1 MKYYLTDTIFIE
13 DDVYYHE
20 NKGNFHQIKEKD
32 WHIHLNEY
40 GWNKMN
46 IQWIKILNKLSF
58 PKKKNSLFSVLDCG
72 GDGNCLFNCINY
84 SINGYDNILAI
95 EKFRNDFSE
104 YITKDDFKNIIEIYK
119 ISKNCG
125 EFKEDWDPFV
135 ITYEDF
141 KEKIKI
147 GGDEYWGDFLILN
160 LIKDYLNVNF
170 VILYSNDLTGEYY
183 NYPIFFEFN
192 EELKTIILLYE
203 NDNHFKLV
211 GYYKSKE
218 MIYNF
223 KKDNL
228 PDEIL
233 KLIKEIR

>member
-1 MKYYLTDTIFIE
+1 MKYYITDTIFIE
-13 DDVYYHE
+13 DDIYYHE
-20 NKGNFHQIKEKD
+20 NKGKTHQIKEKD
-32 WHIHLNEY
+32 WHIHLSGY

-46 IQWIKILNKLSF
+46 IQWIKILNKLSLE
-58 PKKKNSLFSVLDCG
+58 KKKNSLFGVLDCG

-84 SINGYDNILAI
+84 AINGYDNALAI
-95 EKFRNDFSE
+95 EKFREDFSDS
-104 YITKDDFKNIIEIYK
+104 ITEEDFKSIIEIYK

-125 EFKEDWDPFV
+125 EFKEDWDPYE
-135 ITYEDF
+135 ITYEEF

-170 VILYSNDLTGEYY
+170 VVLYSNDITGEYY
-183 NYPIFFEFN
+183 NYPIFFEYN
-192 EELKTIILLYE
+192 DDLMTIILFYE

-211 GYYKSKE
+211 GHYNMNR

-223 KKDNL
+223 KKDNI
-228 PDEIL
+228 PNEIL
-233 KLIKEIR
+233 RIIKEIR

>member
-1 MKYYLTDTIFIE
+1 MKYYLTDTIFVENNI
-13 DDVYYHE
+13 YYHE
-20 NKGNFHQIKEKD
+20 NNGKNQKIKEKD

-46 IQWIKILNKLSF
+46 IQWIKILNKISLE
-58 PKKKNSLFSVLDCG
+58 KKHNSLFGVLDCG

-84 SINGYDNILAI
+84 AMNGFDNIFGI
-95 EKFRNDFSE
+95 ERFREGFSDSITEEDFININD
-104 YITKDDFKNIIEIYK
+104 IYK

-125 EFKEDWDPFV
+125 EFKENWDPYE
-135 ITYEDF
+135 ITYEEF
-141 KEKIKI
+141 KMKVKM

-170 VILYSNDLTGEYY
+170 VVLYSNDMTGEYY
-183 NYPIFFEFN
+183 NYPIFFEYN
-192 EELKTIILLYE
+192 DELMTIILLYE

-211 GYYKSKE
+211 GNYKTDR

-223 KKDNL
+223 KKDSIPN
-228 PDEIL
+228 EIL
-233 KLIKEIR
+233 RIIKEIR